1 MLPASRWER
10 HSALGLVM
18 FCTASI
24 AGCAHVRNNLEN
36 TLADAMDMLR
46 VDVSFSLGTD
56 MGAHV
61 MATEYVQLKSYS
73 YEDLYRVGI
82 GTRAVGVWEEEREDW
97 WIGPFHSRN
106 LHARSNAVGILSHGL
121 ERKARSGGYYVMG
134 VAAESVDEVGAGLH
148 AFVLGARVGIRP
160 LEILDF
166 LVCPVG
172 LDLCN
177 DNTSLA
183 ERQLEDHLRAQAEA
197 EAAKAEEAKGGE
209 AGGQAANTKAEEP
222 GTR

>member
-1 MLPASRWER
+1 MLHASRWER

-18 FCTASI
+18 LCAASI

-97 WIGPFHSRN
+97 WIGPFHGRN
-106 LHARSNAVGILSHGL
+106 LRARSSAVGILSHGL
-121 ERKARSGGYYVMG
+121 ERKARSGRYYVMG

-166 LVCPVG
+166 LVSPVG

-183 ERQLEDHLRAQAEA
+183 ERQIEDRLRTQAEA
-197 EAAKAEEAKGGE
+197 EAAKAEEAKGDE
-209 AGGQAANTKAEEP
+209 AGSQAADTKAEEP
-222 GTR
+222 ETR